1 MTKAYIAS
9 YGEKEKMG
17 IYCLDIDEN
26 TLNMTLYEHLLT
38 SDYPSYL
45 IRKHDLLYA
54 SLKNATGQNTHG
66 GVASYKISPDGHL
79 ALNDN
84 YASSGRSYTH
94 LCISDDDRYLFAAN
108 YHVGTTAAYA
118 LNEHKVS
125 KKVSVVHHQGHGP
138 DPKQRQL
145 SPHAHC
151 VGFTPDKKFVYSVDL
166 GSDKIVLYSYE
177 GAKLQSVREQAVV
190 PGSGPRHMIFSQDGH
205 FAYLVNEI
213 ANTIMVFRYL
223 EGVFSMIQM
232 ISTLPRHFKGESST
246 AAIRLSAS
254 GTHLFVSNRGH
265 DSIAMY
271 AVNKES
277 GKLYL
282 LYMVHTGQTPRDFN
296 IYDDKIMLVAC
307 QNANKVEI
315 LKMDLSKDLLEKTE
329 QFVEIPQPV
338 CVVF

>member
-1 MTKAYIAS
+1 
-9 YGEKEKMG
+9 
-17 IYCLDIDEN
+17 
-26 TLNMTLYEHLLT
+26 
-38 SDYPSYL
+38 
-45 IRKHDLLYA
+45 
-54 SLKNATGQNTHG
+54 
-66 GVASYKISPDGHL
+66 
-79 ALNDN
+79 
-84 YASSGRSYTH
+84 
-94 LCISDDDRYLFAAN
+94 
-108 YHVGTTAAYA
+108 
-118 LNEHKVS
+118 
-125 KKVSVVHHQGHGP
+125 
-138 DPKQRQL
+138 
-145 SPHAHC
+145 
-151 VGFTPDKKFVYSVDL
+151 
-166 GSDKIVLYSYE
+166 
-177 GAKLQSVREQAVV
+177 
-190 PGSGPRHMIFSQDGH
+190 MIFSQDGH

-223 EGVFSMIQM
+223 DGVFSMIQM

-282 LYMVHTGQTPRDFN
+282 LYMVHTSQTPRDFN

-307 QNANKVEI
+307 QNADKVEI